1 MLERS
6 KGLDHFVDLDLSPDP
21 DLQVAHLMSALFAKL
36 HRALVGQSIDDI
48 GVSFP
53 EFKADVPCLGRRMR
67 LHGERDS
74 LERLLDTGWLQG
86 MRDHV
91 VLGRVTLVPPHARH
105 RVVRRVQVQSSPER
119 MRRRLM
125 RRHGLDA
132 IQARQRIPDSA
143 ARFVHAPFV
152 QLRSASTG
160 QSFRLFI
167 EHGPLVGG
175 ACPGRFTTYGLSQAA
190 TVPWF

>member
-1 MLERS
+1 M
-6 KGLDHFVDLDLSPDP
+6 DHFVDLDLRPDP
-21 DLQVAHLMSALFAKL
+21 DFPVTHLMNALFAKL
-36 HRALVGQSIDDI
+36 HRALAARSVDDI

-53 EFKADVPCLGRRMR
+53 EFRPGVPHLGRRMR
-67 LHGERDS
+67 LHGVRAS
-74 LERLLDTGWLQG
+74 LERLLDTDWLHG

-91 VLGRVTLVPPHARH
+91 ALGRVAAVPPQARH
-105 RVVRRVQVQSSPER
+105 RVVRRVQSQSSPER
-119 MRRRLM
+119 IRRRLM

-132 IQARQRIPDSA
+132 QQACQRIPDSA

-167 EHGPLVGG
+167 EHGPLVND
-175 ACPGRFTTYGLSQAA
+175 AHPGRFTSYGLSHAA